1 MSFSG
6 CVRPCRRTRSPRV
19 FSLAKGAAERQLL
32 GPDLPIDVYA
42 MDETNTRVRTRD
54 DRAPHRPKRRSRSGR
69 DYRRA
74 VERIP
79 PRHGHC
85 PAVARGGRPSGDR
98 RLPCLRLPGHVEG
111 DPGRHQSRAGSR
123 RFDLRGRGRG
133 RPRRDV
139 ARRRARRA
147 PSALRSHEA
156 PAGHRQ
162 HRLAA
167 LLAARLHQADDRN
180 HDELRRRPRLPVPVL
195 VLHHHQRARTQVAL
209 PLRRQRRADH
219 PHELGAR
226 GQALLHHRRQFR
238 PQQGLGDRSTTASSN
253 CAKRTAWTSAS

>member
-1 MSFSG
+1 MPSNSLAA
-6 CVRPCRRTRSPRV
+6 V
-19 FSLAKGAAERQLL
+19 FSLAKGAAERQLF

-54 DRAPHRPKRRSRSGR
+54 DCAPHRSKRRSRSGR

-85 PAVARGGRPSGDR
+85 PAVARGGSPSGDR

-139 ARRRARRA
+139 ARRFARRA
-147 PSALRSHEA
+147 SSALRSHEA
-156 PAGHRQ
+156 LAGHRQ

-167 LLAARLHQADDRN
+167 LLAARLRQADDRQ
-180 HDELRRRPRLPVPVL
+180 P
-195 VLHHHQRARTQVAL
+195 
-209 PLRRQRRADH
+209 RRAST
-219 PHELGAR
+219 PVAVAR
-226 GQALLHHRRQFR
+226 SSA
-238 PQQGLGDRSTTASSN
+238 RSAPSSTCKDASPATAPPTASS
-253 CAKRTAWTSAS
+253 RSSA